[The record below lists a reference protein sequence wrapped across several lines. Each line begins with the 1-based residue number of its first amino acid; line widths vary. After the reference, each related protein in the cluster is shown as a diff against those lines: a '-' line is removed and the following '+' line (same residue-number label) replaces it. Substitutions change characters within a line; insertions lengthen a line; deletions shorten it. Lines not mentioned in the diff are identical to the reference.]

1 MVDTKKATAIIYTP
15 FYLDKWVH
23 LFAYQP
29 SRNHS
34 TLGFVASTFPKA
46 HSGSGKGSPF
56 LDYEDDRRVSEAA
69 FPDNVVQ
76 APRDDRE

>member
-1 MVDTKKATAIIYTP
+1 MVGNVLNLFSKSFNKMNSGGGYKKATAIIYTP

-46 HSGSGKGSPF
+46 HSGLGEVPF
-56 LDYEDDRRVSEAA
+56 LDY
-69 FPDNVVQ
+69 
-76 APRDDRE
+76 